1 MKQHILFVDDEPN
14 LLHGL
19 RRMLRPMR
27 QSWEMHF
34 AESGPDALRIID
46 QQPCDVVVSDMRM
59 PGMDGSQLLHK
70 IREYSPETIRFIL
83 SGHSDQNLILRSMG
97 PTHQF
102 LAKPCDAAELKT
114 TLVRVCRLRHLLPDQ
129 ELLRLVTS
137 IERLP
142 SIPTVYHQVMEA
154 IQEPT
159 ADLEAMAELI
169 ACDMGMTA
177 KILQIVHSAFF
188 GLQRQLSS
196 PVQAVNILGLD
207 TLQALVLKAQV
218 FTTAQ
223 ERMLDDSALQTL
235 WTHSLA
241 MAICSRELMALED
254 GDAASLDD
262 AFTAGLLHDVGT
274 LVLISHLPELYDRSR
289 MLMTTQDLSVCSAEH
304 DVIGATHAQVGAYLM
319 GLWGLSDVIIDALAY
334 HHLPSACPTQMWSPL
349 AAVHIAEALVHD
361 LTPDLTV
368 GPTPAID
375 TDYLE
380 ALGLRNHLPTWREHT
395 QKAIQQYL
403 SAAEERLPFPLQC
416 EAATHV

>member
-19 RRMLRPMR
+19 QRMLRPMR
-27 QSWEMHF
+27 QSWDMHF

-46 QQPCDVVVSDMRM
+46 QQHCDVVVSDMRM

-83 SGHSDQNLILRSMG
+83 SGHSDQTLILRSVG

-114 TLVRVCRLRHLLPDQ
+114 TLLRACRLRHLLPDQ
-129 ELLRLVTS
+129 VLLRLVTS

-142 SIPTVYHQVMEA
+142 SIPSVYHRVVEA

-159 ADLEAMAELI
+159 ADLATLAELI
-169 ACDMGMTA
+169 ACDMGMST

-196 PVQAVNILGLD
+196 PVQAVEVLGLD

-218 FTTAQ
+218 FMAAQ
-223 ERMLDDSALQTL
+223 EQTLDDNPLQTL
-235 WTHSLA
+235 WAHSLA
-241 MAICSRELMALED
+241 MATCTRELMAAEGD
-254 GDAASLDD
+254 DAAGLDD
-262 AFTAGLLHDVGT
+262 AFTAGLLQDVGT
-274 LVLISHLPELYDRSR
+274 HVLISHLPALYVRSR
-289 MLMTTQDLSVCSAEH
+289 ELMMTQNLPVCSAER
-304 DVIGATHAQVGAYLM
+304 DVIGVTHAQIGAYLM
-319 GLWGLSDVIIDALAY
+319 GLWGLSDVIVDALAY
-334 HHLPSACPTQMWSPL
+334 HHQPSACPTQAWSPL

-361 LTPDLTV
+361 LIPDLTV
-368 GPTPAID
+368 GPTPALD
-375 TDYLE
+375 TDYLDT
-380 ALGLRNHLPTWREHT
+380 LGLRNRLPEWRERTRHAL
-395 QKAIQQYL
+395 QRHL
-403 SAAEERLPFPLQC
+403 STAEDRLPFPLPY
-416 EAATHV
+416 EVAAHV